1 MGSLGFLFFY
11 ELEMLNRLKPKSE
24 FSKNVLTL
32 MTGTTIAQAIP
43 IALSPILT
51 RIYTPEDFGIL
62 ALYIAIVSFV
72 AIVITA
78 RYEMAIVLPKSD
90 EDAINIVAL
99 SLVIMLSTVLLLFIT
114 IALFKNKLLILLNA
128 ESVGNLLYLIPLSV
142 LAAGINQIFNYWSNR
157 KSYFKNMSSAQIS
170 QSVSIGILQP
180 VFGYFHLFGG
190 LIIGNLTGRIVG
202 AFILIDKFLK
212 NDKQLIYDI
221 NKQMML
227 TQMKKYKDFPLVN
240 SLHAFSDIIRSSGSV
255 MLLSSFFGATVLGF
269 YALSLRVLQVPVG
282 IIGSAL
288 GQVLYTKFT
297 QIHNDEKPLYAYVK
311 NIFMK
316 LFIISIL
323 LFSILYFIIPDLFA
337 FVFGDTWKTAGE
349 YSRLLIPYLAINFL
363 ITPLS
368 SLPIILKMQ
377 KEAFLFSVVGNLLYL
392 STIVFF
398 NQYGAESVFSI
409 ISLFMVIYFLCVIYF
424 FRKALMKEIIR

>member
-1 MGSLGFLFFY
+1 
-11 ELEMLNRLKPKSE
+11 MLNRLKPKSE